1 MVVVA
6 GMGFMG
12 GWGLG
17 DQFSS
22 GIQSLKQGQ
31 KTKLFEYH
39 SESFCLQVCLR
50 PNPAELGG
58 PGEQQG
64 EVAAGGGG
72 QVRHQGHQQHRH
84 SSVICLYNQ

>member
-1 MVVVA
+1 
-6 GMGFMG
+6 MG

-22 GIQSLKQGQ
+22 GIQSLKQGW
-31 KTKLFEYH
+31 KTKLFENY
-39 SESFCLQVCLR
+39 SNVCLQVCLR

-64 EVAAGGGG
+64 EAASGGGG
-72 QVRHQGHQQHRH
+72 EVCHQRH
-84 SSVICLYNQ
+84 